1 MISSPSTLTSS
12 SKRWSDKIDDCGN
25 QPHCYVR
32 PTHMIRSRRLAL
44 AAAVVA
50 LGLAACGDPNTTTPV
65 AEQPPVIHLAGQNG
79 GGFSPAP
86 AAASAEAAADTK
98 IAFAAPTEFVYD
110 GDFPDLGSSAGSWFF
125 DPNEQPDLRRIAALA
140 ASLGVQ
146 GDVRVVPA
154 DQGGGWAV
162 GPEDYSAPV
171 LTVSADGM
179 HSCYLSS
186 APGTNVGFACGSG
199 VATVSGEVAPVA
211 AAAPEATSA
220 PADSGVDTAAPD
232 VPTSEPVVLPEC
244 PTPAP
249 PVGVPT
255 KDEAI
260 AKAKQ
265 LFTDW
270 GYDVNAYQFDDVY
283 ADKYGASVSAYL
295 TLDGMRAPV
304 ILSVGFGENASVT
317 FASGYLGQPQRGADY
332 PTVGAAAGLERL
344 NKQQDQFIGLGNSRA
359 ISSAGGVAVA
369 EPAIA
374 VAPCAPEA
382 AASDACAA
390 VDNSQPVTV
399 HLNSV
404 KADLTMI
411 WDAGNTIWL
420 LPAYTFGT
428 ADGGLYT
435 VVAVD
440 DAFIQRPDPVT
451 PSTDP
456 AVVNTGVPVPAIEPP
471 VAVTGTAGCASFD
484 AAVTVPPAPIEQI
497 ADAVVGKCLADAEAL
512 AKTFGYQVRVVRQD
526 GVDRNITA
534 DLSEDRINVV
544 VDGGVVT
551 SVESIG

>member
-25 QPHCYVR
+25 QPHRYIR

-44 AAAVVA
+44 TAAVVA

-65 AEQPPVIHLAGQNG
+65 AEQPPVIHLAGQSG

-125 DPNEQPDLRRIAALA
+125 DPNQQPDLGRIAALA

-179 HSCYLSS
+179 HSWYLSS

-199 VATVSGEVAPVA
+199 VATVSGEVAPDA
-211 AAAPEATSA
+211 AAAPEATAA
-220 PADSGVDTAAPD
+220 PADPAVDTVAPD
-232 VPTSEPVVLPEC
+232 VSTTEPVALPEC

-249 PVGVPT
+249 PAGVPT
-255 KDEAI
+255 KDEAL

-265 LFTDW
+265 LFADW
-270 GYDVNAYQFDDVY
+270 GYDINAYQFDDVY
-283 ADKYGASVSAYL
+283 ADDYSANVSAYL

-304 ILSVGFGENASVT
+304 ILSVGFGENSSVT
-317 FASGYLGQPQRGADY
+317 FASGYLGVPQRGSDY

-344 NKQQDQFIGLGNSRA
+344 NKQQDQFIGLGNSRG
-359 ISSAGGVAVA
+359 ISATGQGIA

-374 VAPCAPEA
+374 VAPEPCALDA
-382 AASDACAA
+382 AASDSCAPI
-390 VDNSQPVTV
+390 DNSQPVTV

-404 KADLTMI
+404 KADLTMV

-435 VVAVD
+435 VIAVD
-440 DAFIQRPDPVT
+440 DAFIQQPDPVT

-456 AVVNTGVPVPAIEPP
+456 VVITEIAPTPAVDPP
-471 VAVTGTAGCASFD
+471 VAATGTAVATDAS
-484 AAVTVPPAPIEQI
+484 TEPPSTTLAP
-497 ADAVVGKCLADAEAL
+497 
-512 AKTFGYQVRVVRQD
+512 
-526 GVDRNITA
+526 
-534 DLSEDRINVV
+534 
-544 VDGGVVT
+544 
-551 SVESIG
+551 